1 MNLDYTYSQIHEIIT
16 GEKLEDNT
24 PIRVIHYDTRRI
36 IDGYNSLFFAFK
48 GQLRDGSSYI
58 DQAYDLGIRH
68 FVCSSMPQESKT
80 DARYTVVSDP
90 FQAIQKLAKHHRSR
104 FNYPII
110 GITGSNG
117 KTIVKEWLSE
127 LLSGDYHVVKSP
139 KSYNSQLGV
148 ALSLLELNEE
158 ANLAIIEAGISEPG
172 EMEALYD
179 MIQPTYGVFTH
190 LGSAHLENFSSK
202 EELKLEKLKL
212 FLSCEWIISP
222 ANIEDEARNFIHPSN
237 DDLSLAKSSRFH
249 DSVSI
254 KNLSIAI
261 CAAKKLGVSEDTLKH
276 SIENLH
282 GVVMRMEQFDGI
294 DNNLIINDTYS
305 LDREA
310 LISSLEYQYSI
321 ADGRKRVVIIGI
333 EERDPKVIDELK
345 SVVQVYHPD
354 KIYFLG
360 PNESLPDHIVE
371 SIILIKGSRNSN
383 MEGLANK
390 LRLRNHQSFLEID
403 LEGIKKN
410 IRTLSDRLTPET
422 NILCMVK
429 ASSYGSDATKIGTFL
444 TRIGV
449 AYLGVAYT
457 DEGVEL
463 RNAGVKLPIL
473 VMNADIH
480 SFGTCI
486 DHDLEPAIFAIDQLE
501 ELVKELIAKKRT
513 NYPIH
518 IKLET
523 GMHRLGFESEEIDDL
538 INYIKAQPEV
548 YIKSVYSH
556 LATADDPT
564 NPFAKKQIETFGSLV
579 NKLEEKLPYRFMKHI
594 LNSEG
599 VANYPEA
606 HFDMVRLGIGMYGI
620 TGNPELAEKLVP
632 CIKWNSSVSQIKTL
646 EPGDTVGYG
655 QNFVAAEKME
665 SATIPVGY
673 ADGFR
678 RSLGNGKGYVFINGK
693 KCHVLGNVCMDMI
706 MVDVTGKT
714 VKPGDPVQII
724 GDHCTINEFA
734 ALLETIPY
742 EVLTS
747 FSQRLPRV
755 YIND

>member
-16 GEKLEDNT
+16 GEKRADGT

-36 IDGYNSLFFAFK
+36 IDGTGGLFFAFK
-48 GQLRDGSSYI
+48 GQLRDGSTYM
-58 DQAYDLGIRH
+58 DQAYSLGVRH
-68 FVCSSMPQESKT
+68 FVCSILPANPKD
-80 DARYTVVSDP
+80 DAQYTVVNDP
-90 FQAIQKLAKHHRSR
+90 FEAIQKLAKSHRSR
-104 FNYPII
+104 FSYPVV

-127 LLSGDYHVVKSP
+127 LLSDTFNVVKSP

-148 ALSLLELNEE
+148 ALSLLELNDE
-158 ANLAIIEAGISEPG
+158 ADIALIEAGISKPG
-172 EMEALYD
+172 EMDALYD
-179 MIQPTYGVFTH
+179 MIKPTHGVFTH
-190 LGSAHLENFSSK
+190 LGSAHLENFASK
-202 EELKLEKLKL
+202 EELKSEKLKL
-212 FLSCEWIISP
+212 FKGCEWIIAPSDLE
-222 ANIEDEARNFIHPSN
+222 ANQHNFVHPSEV
-237 DDLSLAKSSRFH
+237 DRSFAKTSRFQ
-249 DSVSI
+249 DQVSL

-261 CAAKKLGVSEDTLKH
+261 CTARRLGVSDELLNQNIR
-276 SIENLH
+276 SLH

-294 DNNLIINDTYS
+294 DDNLIINDTYS

-321 ADGRKRVVIIGI
+321 ADGRDRVVIIGVENKDLKLI
-333 EERDPKVIDELK
+333 EELKAVINNYPPVRTFFLEPGE
-345 SVVQVYHPD
+345 SVPEQISGSV
-354 KIYFLG
+354 
-360 PNESLPDHIVE
+360 
-371 SIILIKGSRNSN
+371 ILIKGSRSSN
-383 MEGLANK
+383 MEALANK

-410 IRTLSDRLTPET
+410 IKTLSDRLTPET
-422 NILCMVK
+422 KVLCMVK

-449 AYLGVAYT
+449 DYLGVAYT

-463 RNAGVKLPIL
+463 RDAGVTLPIL
-473 VMNADIH
+473 VMNADLH

-486 DHDLEPAIFAIDQLE
+486 ENDLEPAIFAIDQLE
-501 ELVKELIAKKRT
+501 ELVKELIARNRT

-523 GMHRLGFESEEIDDL
+523 GMHRLGFEEKDIDSL
-538 INYIKAQPEV
+538 VQYIKAQPEV

-556 LATADDPT
+556 LATADDPS
-564 NPFAKKQIETFGSLV
+564 NPFAQEQIDTFIRLS
-579 NKLEEKLPYRFMKHI
+579 NRLEEKLPYSFMKHI

-599 VANYPEA
+599 VANFPEA

-620 TGNPELAEKLVP
+620 SGSRNLIGKLVP
-632 CIKWNSSVSQIKTL
+632 CIKWNSSVSQVKTL

-655 QNFVAAEKME
+655 QYFKAEKKMR

-678 RSLGNGKGYVFINGK
+678 RSLGNGKGFVYINGE
-693 KCHVLGNVCMDMI
+693 KCSVLGNVCMDMI
-706 MVDVTGKT
+706 MVDVTDKNIQ
-714 VKPGDPVQII
+714 PGDPVEII
-724 GDHCTINEFA
+724 GEHCTIEQFA
-734 ALLETIPY
+734 ILLNTIPY